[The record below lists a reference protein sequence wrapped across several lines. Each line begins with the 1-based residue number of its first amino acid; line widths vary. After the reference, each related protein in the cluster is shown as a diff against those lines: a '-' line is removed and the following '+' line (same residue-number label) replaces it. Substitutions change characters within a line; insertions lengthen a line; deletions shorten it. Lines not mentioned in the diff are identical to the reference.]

1 MAPKTTNLAILF
13 ADISGST
20 KLYEA
25 LGDTTAQSLITETLD
40 TIASVVGRFNG
51 TVIKT
56 IGDEIMCT
64 FDNAA
69 DAATAACEMHEILED
84 ETDANGD
91 SITIRIGMHFGSA
104 LSESGDVFGDAVNIA
119 ARMTAQAKARQ
130 IMTTKGTIDLLPPV
144 MQAGTRF
151 VDHAP
156 IKGKQ
161 GGVEIY
167 EIIWQQ
173 DDVTRMATDMLPADK
188 NPLQVK
194 LHLNYNGQ
202 VIVLDHGRSSIVLGR
217 SQGCDLSVSEKLAS
231 RQHVR
236 IELRREKF
244 IIIDQSTNGTYVR
257 INDNGDSFLR
267 REEMSLSG
275 TGCISLGRAFNED
288 PTEVVHFSHE
298 YS

>member
-40 TIASVVGRFNG
+40 TIAGVVGRFNG

-64 FDNAA
+64 FDSAA

-84 ETDANGD
+84 ETGANND
-91 SITIRIGMHFGSA
+91 PITIRIGMHFGPA
-104 LSESGDVFGDAVNIA
+104 LNESGDVFGDAVNIA

-188 NPLQVK
+188 KLPQVK

-202 VIVLDHGRSSIVLGR
+202 DIVLDHGRSSIVLGR
-217 SQGCDLSVSEKLAS
+217 SQGCDLSVNEKLAS

-244 IIIDQSTNGTYVR
+244 IIIDQSTNGTHVR

>member
-1 MAPKTTNLAILF
+1 MAPTTTNIAILF

-20 KLYEA
+20 TLYEV
-25 LGDTTAQSLITETLD
+25 LGDSTAQSLITTTLD
-40 TIASVVGRFNG
+40 TIAGVTRRFNG

-64 FDNAA
+64 FDSAA

-84 ETDANGD
+84 ETDANSD
-91 SITIRIGMHFGSA
+91 PITIRIGMHFGPA
-104 LSESGDVFGDAVNIA
+104 LSESGDIFGDAVNTA
-119 ARMTAQAKARQ
+119 ARMTALAKARQ
-130 IMTTKGTIDLLPPV
+130 IMTTKSTIDLLPSV

-151 VDHAP
+151 VDHASL
-156 IKGKQ
+156 KGKQ
-161 GGVEIY
+161 GGVDIY

-173 DDVTRMATDMLPADK
+173 DDVTRMAAGMLPDDK
-188 NPLQVK
+188 KPSQVK

-202 VIVLDHGRSSIVLGR
+202 VIVLDHDRSSIVIGR
-217 SQGCDLSVSEKLAS
+217 SQGCDLSINEKLAS

-244 IIIDQSTNGTYVR
+244 IIIDQSTNGTHVR
-257 INDNGDSFLR
+257 INDNGDAFLR
-267 REEMSLSG
+267 REEMPLSG
-275 TGCISLGRAFNED
+275 TGCISLGRAFND
-288 PTEVVHFSHE
+288 KPTEVVHFSHE